1 MAHLVLPDT
10 QADPS
15 QNQKS
20 HFLTE
25 HQKYRIMGRAKNEM
39 MEYEELG
46 FSKPNETYVCS
57 NHFDDEAIVSFIE
70 EVGSKISCSYCKP
83 KYQSESVISF
93 DELMRF
99 LCRGIYYFYDDAAN
113 AGLAYETAEGGYQG
127 EHYDTYDLIH
137 DEIGLEVDN
146 DKIVEQ
152 IINSL
157 PDYYWCKKDPYTLD
171 ENQELMYDWDY
182 FSNLLKHKI
191 RYTFFKTKEFDKE
204 EYKETSD
211 ILREIAVSI
220 DNLNLITE
228 LKNGT
233 PLYRCRQHSM
243 RESPRTVKELGSPPV
258 KFCTFSNRMSP
269 SGISMFYG
277 AFDSKTSINEAYD
290 DSKEVEKPLATIGKF
305 FLKKNLQVIDLTNI
319 PETPSLF
326 DDEKRNLRF
335 KTLFLKA
342 FVADLAKNIKRDGYE
357 HINYIPTQ
365 VVTEYFRFVLPE
377 IAHYKIDGL
386 IYPSS
391 KNINGCCCVIFCDNE
406 ECEEIF
412 ELPENEIKT
421 IEIKNR

>member
-1 MAHLVLPDT
+1 
-10 QADPS
+10 
-15 QNQKS
+15 
-20 HFLTE
+20 
-25 HQKYRIMGRAKNEM
+25 MGQAKNEM

-46 FSKPNETYVCS
+46 FSKPDETYVCS
-57 NHFDDEAIVSFIE
+57 NHFDDEAIISFIE
-70 EVGSKISCSYCKP
+70 EGGSKISCSYCKP

-113 AGLAYETAEGGYQG
+113 AGLAYESAEGGYQG

-157 PDYYWCKKDPYTLD
+157 PVYCWCKKDPYTLD
-171 ENQELMYDWDY
+171 ENQELMYDWNY

-191 RYTFFKTKEFDKE
+191 RYTFFKTKEFDKD

-211 ILREIAVSI
+211 VLREIAFSVDS
-220 DNLNLITE
+220 LNLIIE
-228 LKNGT
+228 MKEGT
-233 PLYRCRQHSM
+233 FIFRCRQHLLS
-243 RESPRTVKELGSPPV
+243 ESPKSIKELGSPPN

-277 AFDSKTSINEAYD
+277 AFDSKTAMNEAYD
-290 DSKEVEKPLATIGKF
+290 ESKITERPVATIAKF
-305 FLKKNLQVIDLTNI
+305 ILKKNLQVIDLTNI
-319 PETPSLF
+319 PSIPSPF
-326 DDEKRNLRF
+326 DDKRRNLRF

-342 FVADLAKNIKRDGYE
+342 FVHDLAKSIKRDGYE

-391 KNINGCCCVIFCDNE
+391 KDDGGACCVIFCNNE
-406 ECEEIF
+406 ECEEYFDLKSENIKKM
-412 ELPENEIKT
+412 ELK
-421 IEIKNR
+421 KK